1 MIQMRWKIIAAALV
15 MAALLSGCGG
25 GDAQDSGANA
35 GPAHTETVPV
45 VTAPA
50 ETKGTEETD
59 GGTELTALPSE
70 TPEPEEPERLS
81 GRMPLGEPVEESWFA
96 DAVFLGDSRTDGLQL
111 YSGIKGTTFFSY
123 QGLSVFTI
131 DDKECIELEDGET
144 VTVVEALSRGTYAK
158 VYVMLGINELGYR
171 DTNAFK
177 QAYLDLVD
185 AIRESQPDADIYLQT
200 QPPVNETVAA
210 QKGMSEYINNERI
223 QLFND
228 LIAQV
233 AEEKETALVD
243 VWEAYDKED
252 GGMPADLTSDGVH
265 MKRAGYVIWYDYLKT
280 HTGTTP
286 PVAEVQQTPAAQESA
301 APAVS
306 ESGAPGAA
314 AGDAAPAGESAQ
326 P

>member
-1 MIQMRWKIIAAALV
+1 MIQMRWKITTAALI
-15 MAALLSGCGG
+15 MALLLAGCGG
-25 GDAQDSGANA
+25 GPEAEAPASST
-35 GPAHTETVPV
+35 GPAHTESAPPES
-45 VTAPA
+45 APA
-50 ETKGTEETD
+50 ETRGAAETEDVSEP
-59 GGTELTALPSE
+59 ALPAE
-70 TPEPEEPERLS
+70 TPRPQEPERLS
-81 GRMPLGEPVEESWFA
+81 GRMPLGEPVDEAWFA
-96 DAVFLGDSRTDGLQL
+96 DAVFLGDSRTDGLYL

-144 VTVVEALSRGTYAK
+144 VTVLEALSRGTYAK
-158 VYVMLGINELGYR
+158 VYVMLGINELGYQNT
-171 DTNAFK
+171 DAFK

-185 AIRESQPDADIYLQT
+185 AIREAEPDADIYLQT

-280 HTGTTP
+280 HTGTT
-286 PVAEVQQTPAAQESA
+286 QPAAGSAAESVPPAPAAGESA
-301 APAVS
+301 APAGGTVS
-306 ESGAPGAA
+306 AP
-314 AGDAAPAGESAQ
+314 PAGETAQ